1 MRCLDSA
8 MTVTGSAQTVPP
20 VPESECTMPRMTRQ
34 RDVRRFALSL
44 PETTEQDH
52 HGINSYRVQNRIF
65 ATVPDDGHIRIMVDE
80 AAIHAAVAEHPDAC
94 EPLYWGKRLACVAV
108 NLRLASPTL
117 VQDLL
122 TDAWFRKAPSRLSS
136 AFASRSERP

>member
-1 MRCLDSA
+1 
-8 MTVTGSAQTVPP
+8 
-20 VPESECTMPRMTRQ
+20 MTRQ
-34 RDVRRFALSL
+34 IDVRTFALSL

-52 HGINSYRVQNRIF
+52 HGITSYRVRNRIF
-65 ATVPDDGHIRIMVDE
+65 ATVPNEGNIRIMVDE
-80 AAIHAAVAEHPDAC
+80 PAIRAAVTEHPGAC

-108 NLRLASPTL
+108 NLRLATPAL

-136 AFASRSERP
+136 RFASRSAHS

>member
-1 MRCLDSA
+1 
-8 MTVTGSAQTVPP
+8 
-20 VPESECTMPRMTRQ
+20 MTRQ
-34 RDVRRFALSL
+34 SDVRIFALSL

-52 HGINSYRVQNRIF
+52 HGINSYRVRNRIF

-80 AAIHAAVAEHPDAC
+80 PAIHAAVAEHPEAC

-108 NLRLASPTL
+108 NLRVATPTL

-122 TDAWFRKAPSRLSS
+122 TDAWFRKAPGRLSS
-136 AFASRSERP
+136 AYASRSAGP